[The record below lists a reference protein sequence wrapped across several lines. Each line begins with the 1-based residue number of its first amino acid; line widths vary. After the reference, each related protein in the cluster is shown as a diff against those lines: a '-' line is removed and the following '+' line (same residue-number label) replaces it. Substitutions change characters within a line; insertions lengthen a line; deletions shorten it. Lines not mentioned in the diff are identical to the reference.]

1 MKMSN
6 NFIVL
11 DFIFSS
17 KHEVMGWSPDKG
29 HCMVMLGKASGYNCS
44 CMCLI

>member
-17 KHEVMGWSPDKG
+17 WVGAWTKAIGDVRKSIWS
-29 HCMVMLGKASGYNCS
+29 
-44 CMCLI
+44 